1 MIRLNLLGEKE
12 DKSAIYALQLT
23 VFSAACLVSLV
34 ACFLMFTSVSE
45 AVSNLE
51 QEQQAL
57 DHRLTALRNQ
67 TKQVEDL
74 EQKRKLLREKLN
86 TISTLKLSKQEP
98 VRLLDGIA
106 TAVPEH
112 AWLTKID
119 EKDGYLTIDGAA
131 LDNQTVSHFMYN
143 LQQMPLVADVK
154 LIISEMFI
162 KDNVQLKQFSLSV
175 QTARKAKELQRAAE
189 TAAAESAKDVKKA
202 KNNAKKK

>member
-1 MIRLNLLGEKE
+1 MIHLNLLGEKE
-12 DKSAIYALQLT
+12 DKSAVYALQIT
-23 VFSAACLVSLV
+23 VFSATCLVSLV

-51 QEQQAL
+51 KQQEAL
-57 DHRLTALRNQ
+57 DYKLTSLRSQ

-162 KDNVQLKQFSLSV
+162 KENVQLKQFSLSV

-189 TAAAESAKDVKKA
+189 TATEEAAKDVKNK
-202 KNNAKKK
+202 KNAKKK